1 MSRSLLRRIIPY
13 IIIASVIGLAF
24 YLIFGGVNTKTTVDI
39 TQIGNLISENI
50 ATNPD
55 MPEEIAPVALVIE
68 GQDIEFSVN
77 GVDYETR
84 IDGTFSELLVA
95 LEGVERSAYSI
106 TYAKPSFLSGLFSIL
121 LTLLP
126 FFLIFGLL
134 IFFLRQAQGGG
145 NQAMGFGRNRAKL
158 FAGGPSQ
165 VSFSDVAG
173 AVEAKEEL
181 MEIVEFL
188 KYPEKFR
195 ALGARIPK
203 GVLLIGPPGTG
214 KTLVSRAVA
223 GEAGVPF
230 FSISGSEFVEMF
242 VGVGASRVRDLF
254 EQAKKQSP
262 CIIFVDEIDA
272 VGRHRG
278 AGLGGGHDEREQTL
292 NQILVE
298 MDGFD
303 SNTNV
308 IVIAATNRPDILDP
322 ALTRPGRFDRKVIL
336 DAPDVRG
343 RVEIMRVHA
352 KGKPIMSSVDF
363 DVLARQT
370 PGFSGADI
378 ANLINEAA
386 LLTARRNKTEIGMD
400 ELTESIDRVSIG
412 PARKSRVVSKEERA
426 MVAYHESGHA
436 IVSHLAPEGKPV
448 GKISITSR
456 GHAGGFTRYQ
466 QDDRSL
472 HTKGELKAMIASAM
486 GGRVA
491 EQIKFDKITT
501 GATNDIEAAT
511 KIARQM
517 VTHFGMSD
525 KMGLR
530 VYGKREGAIFL
541 GREMSEE
548 RNYSLKTEETID
560 SEIDSLIKIGTDMA
574 HDILTKNNDK
584 LEALAQYLLANET
597 AEADAFSAIMEGKTP
612 EVVVKNEPQPS
623 ESTPKPEATS
633 EDPAVQ
639 KPPSP
644 KIALGSA

>member
-13 IIIASVIGLAF
+13 IIIASIVGLAF

-39 TQIGNLISENI
+39 TQIGSLISENI

-491 EQIKFDKITT
+491 ERIKFDKITT

-548 RNYSLKTEETID
+548 RNYSLKTEEAID

>member
-1 MSRSLLRRIIPY
+1 MRRIIPY
-13 IIIASVIGLAF
+13 IIIASIVGLAF

-491 EQIKFDKITT
+491 ERIKFDKITT

-548 RNYSLKTEETID
+548 RNYSLKTEEAID

>member
-1 MSRSLLRRIIPY
+1 MRRIIPY

>member
-13 IIIASVIGLAF
+13 IIIASIVGLAF

-491 EQIKFDKITT
+491 ERIKFDKITT

-548 RNYSLKTEETID
+548 RNYSLKTEEAID

>member
-13 IIIASVIGLAF
+13 IIIASIVGLAF

-39 TQIGNLISENI
+39 TQIGSLIGENI

-491 EQIKFDKITT
+491 ERIKFDKITT

>member
-39 TQIGNLISENI
+39 TQIGSLISENI

-491 EQIKFDKITT
+491 ERIKFDKITT

-548 RNYSLKTEETID
+548 RNYSLKTEEAID

-574 HDILTKNNDK
+574 HDILTKHNDK

>member
-39 TQIGNLISENI
+39 TQIGSLISENI

-491 EQIKFDKITT
+491 ERIKFDKITT

-548 RNYSLKTEETID
+548 RNYSLKTEEAID

>member
-491 EQIKFDKITT
+491 ERIKFDKITT